1 MLKRYKGTNKQ
12 LNTTINTF
20 GFGYAID
27 TPMLV
32 GIATEGHGMHSF
44 IPDAS
49 FVGTA
54 FINCISNLLVS
65 LPPSFLPLLLSVLVY
80 VSHLRKF
87 SLPPP
92 PFDCSVFSLVKNLNS
107 LLGNHG

>member
-1 MLKRYKGTNKQ
+1 MLKRYKDGHKQ

-27 TPMLV
+27 TPLLQSLA
-32 GIATEGHGMHSF
+32 IEGHGMHSF

-54 FINCISNLLVS
+54 FVNSISNLLV
-65 LPPSFLPLLLSVLVY
+65 LNRFILS
-80 VSHLRKF
+80 
-87 SLPPP
+87 
-92 PFDCSVFSLVKNLNS
+92 D
-107 LLGNHG
+107 